1 MASWQTRPASAS
13 GRWSAYRQVA
23 TDTAPL
29 FHAAGEPH
37 PSQPDGRWHRS
48 GEGYAQYLA
57 LEAAGAWAE
66 LIRYERIR
74 AHVRAREYE
83 RNLWLVHVE
92 ESDIADLR
100 SFAHY
105 TDCGLDPRT
114 AVAEHVHAQALAEEL
129 RADGFRG
136 LLSPSAALS
145 GATNLTLFG
154 ERYEKV
160 LLASPEGWA
169 NPQPGVRLACNLLAT
184 ASPPSELITQT
195 CFVGFEHDAYREYL
209 RETGLAAPGGTP

>member
-1 MASWQTRPASAS
+1 MASWQTRPASVS

-23 TDTAPL
+23 TDTSPL
-29 FHAAGEPH
+29 FHAAGEPT
-37 PSQPDGRWHRS
+37 PSQPDGRWHRQ

-57 LEAAGAWAE
+57 LEALGAWAE

-74 AHVRAREYE
+74 AHARSREYE

-92 ESDIADLR
+92 ESEIADLR

-105 TDCGLDPRT
+105 TDCGLDPRI
-114 AVAEHVHAQALAEEL
+114 AVAEHAPAQALADEL
-129 RADGFRG
+129 RAEGFRG

-154 ERYEKV
+154 ERYEKI
-160 LLASPEGWA
+160 LLTSPELWA
-169 NPQPGVRLACNLLAT
+169 NPQPGVRLPCNLVAVG
-184 ASPPSELITQT
+184 SPPAELITQT
-195 CFVGFEHDAYREYL
+195 CFVGFEHDAYRAYL
-209 RETGLAAPGGTP
+209 RETGLSLPGGTP